1 MEQYCKSTATLL
13 VGLGGLGSRIVD
25 IISENVG
32 QKDNVEAFCID
43 CDKNELRALNNIPP
57 DHIVPIGSSRSV
69 SDICSLFPD
78 CEDWISSNIYMFK
91 TYCFNEYVPLRV
103 LTRLAYENNLYMGRF
118 VTMLEVVH
126 RMADNCV
133 QKGEKLNVSITS
145 SLCGSTGSGIFIQI
159 ALLIRKYLKINFPT
173 LDVCVHGEFIFPSY
187 YTSLI
192 ISDAEKE
199 QMRANTY
206 AALKELNAINGHFCN
221 GTPAIKLKYDI
232 ENQDEDGVVDLLPY
246 DYCFIYNKNDGKG
259 CYGSDIA
266 DLIKERLLGDFSSA
280 IQDAFARAM
289 RSSARKEG
297 IIYGTISSREF
308 LSESGFFRHYSSDNS
323 TLSGETSKMILLVT
337 SPGNIDLS
345 LMKLSP
351 DFILETI
358 GDPSSKI
365 SATEYVIGMELREF
379 DELKEGSGSFY
390 KAYLSFVS
398 RMPEYITLHLD
409 KDWHIELPDI
419 GAVFNTPESSA
430 TVPSDSFVFVSYS
443 SKESD
448 AANEI
453 KRILEINGVSCW
465 IAPQSI
471 PAGSDYAQEIP
482 QAISK
487 CKVLLL
493 LLSKAS
499 QESIWVPKEVGT
511 AISEGKIVI
520 PFHIDDSDINAAFNF
535 FLTNTQRISAY
546 NRLTEAFQELID
558 RLKELLN

>member
-43 CDKNELRALNNIPP
+43 SDIMGLEMLSNIPP
-57 DHIVPIGSSRSV
+57 GHIVPLGLSHSISSICSSRPDCKDWLS
-69 SDICSLFPD
+69 SDIH
-78 CEDWISSNIYMFK
+78 MFEK
-91 TYCFNEYVPLRV
+91 FSRFDDAPIRV
-103 LTRLAYENNLYMGRF
+103 VVRLAYEETLHKGRF

-145 SLCGSTGSGIFIQI
+145 SLCGNTGSGIFIQI

-187 YTSLI
+187 FTQVI
-192 ISDAEKE
+192 HSDDLREH
-199 QMRANTY
+199 MRANTY

-266 DLIKERLLGDFSSA
+266 DLIRERLLGDFSSA
-280 IQDAFARAM
+280 IQDAFARVM

-297 IIYGTISSREF
+297 TIYGTISSSEF
-308 LSESGFFRHYSSDNS
+308 LSESSFFRHYSPGNI
-323 TLSGETSKMILLVT
+323 TLPGGTSKMILLVT

-390 KAYLSFVS
+390 KAYHSCAS

-409 KDWHIELPDI
+409 KDWHIELPNI